1 MNPSLTEIP
10 TTESPIQLGKV
21 YVETYGCQM
30 NEYDSGIVKEL
41 FRKENYESAD
51 SIEDSDI
58 IFLNTCAVRE
68 NAHAKIYGR
77 LQSLGYLKK
86 KNPNLVIGVLGCM
99 AQNLGEDLFHQEL
112 PLDLIVGPDNY
123 RTLPEL
129 IQKIRGGER
138 DVQLTRLSRTETYD
152 ELEPKVVNGIQA
164 FVTIM
169 RGCNNFCTF
178 CVVPYTRG
186 RERSREPGSIV
197 TEILQLEAMGVK
209 QITLLGQNV
218 NSYSHEE
225 TDFCALVEKILAETT
240 VERVRF
246 TSPHPK
252 DFPDHLISL
261 MAKEPRFSSQIHM
274 PLQAGSSKVL
284 RDMKRSYTKEEY
296 LDLVASIQS
305 RIPDIGITS
314 DIIVG
319 FPGETE
325 EEFQETLEVV
335 KKVKFDMSY
344 MFKYSEREGTIAKRK
359 FIDDVPEEVKSKRL
373 IELVELQ
380 TKISHEK
387 NQSKIGNEFSVLIEN
402 TSKKSKLELCGRS
415 HCGRMVV
422 FPIPEAL
429 SKDPADWIG
438 KTVTVKVESATSATL
453 KGKLVG

>member
-1 MNPSLTEIP
+1 MNPTLTESLDNIP
-10 TTESPIQLGKV
+10 AIQLGKV

-41 FRKENYESAD
+41 FRKENYETTNSV
-51 SIEDSDI
+51 EDSDI

-99 AQNLGEDLFHQEL
+99 AQNLGEDLFNQEL

-129 IQKIRGGER
+129 IQNIRKGEK

-186 RERSREPGSIV
+186 RERSREPQSIIH
-197 TEILQLEAMGVK
+197 EIKQLETMGVK
-209 QITLLGQNV
+209 QVTLLGQNV
-218 NSYSHEE
+218 NSYSYENF
-225 TDFCALVEKILAETT
+225 DFSALVEEILKQTSI
-240 VERVRF
+240 ERVRF

-261 MAKEPRFSSQIHM
+261 MAREERFSSQIHM

-296 LDLVASIQS
+296 LDLVQKIQAV
-305 RIPDIGITS
+305 IPDIGITS

-319 FPGETE
+319 FPGETD

-335 KKVKFDMSY
+335 KQVKFDMSY

-380 TKISHEK
+380 TKISLEK
-387 NQSKIGNEFSVLIEN
+387 NLTKIGKEFSILVEN
-402 TSKKSKLELCGRS
+402 TSKKSKQELCGRS

-422 FPIPEAL
+422 FPIPEGMSQDL
-429 SKDPADWIG
+429 SDWIG
-438 KTVTVKVESATSATL
+438 KTVNVIIEQATSATL
-453 KGKLVG
+453 KGKLIV

>member
-1 MNPSLTEIP
+1 MNQILEVSP
-10 TTESPIQLGKV
+10 TTNSTLRV

-41 FRKENYESAD
+41 FRKENYAAGD
-51 SIEDSDI
+51 SVENSDI

-86 KNPNLVIGVLGCM
+86 KNPKLVIGVLGCM

-123 RTLPEL
+123 RSLPEL
-129 IQKIRGGER
+129 VEKIRQGEK
-138 DVQLTRLSRTETYD
+138 DVQLTRLSKSETYD
-152 ELEPKVVNGIQA
+152 ELEPKVINGIQA

-186 RERSREPGSIV
+186 RERSREPKSIV
-197 TEILQLEAMGVK
+197 SEIQGLIDMGVK
-209 QITLLGQNV
+209 QVTLLGQNV
-218 NSYSHEE
+218 NSYEYE
-225 TDFCALVEKILAETT
+225 GMDFTGLVQEILDKTQI
-240 VERVRF
+240 ERVRF

-252 DFPDHLISL
+252 DFPSHLIEL
-261 MAKEPRFSSQIHM
+261 MRKEKRFCSSIHM
-274 PLQAGSSKVL
+274 PLQAGSDKVL
-284 RDMKRSYTKEEY
+284 RDMKRSYTKAEF
-296 LDLVASIQS
+296 LQLVQEIKET
-305 RIPDIGITS
+305 IPEIGITS

-319 FPGETE
+319 FPGETK
-325 EEFQETLEVV
+325 EEFEETLDVV
-335 KKVKFDMSY
+335 KQVKFDMSY

-359 FIDDVPEEVKSKRL
+359 FVDDVPEEEKSRRL
-373 IELVELQ
+373 VELVELQ
-380 TKISHEK
+380 TKISLEQ
-387 NQSKIGNEFSVLIEN
+387 NLSKIGQVFEVLIEN

-422 FPIPEAL
+422 FPIPAGESL
-429 SKDPADWIG
+429 DLQDWLG
-438 KTVTVKVESATSATL
+438 KTVHIKIGSATSATL
-453 KGKLVG
+453 RGEIV

>member
-1 MNPSLTEIP
+1 MNQILEVSP
-10 TTESPIQLGKV
+10 TTNSTLRV

-41 FRKENYESAD
+41 FRKENYAAGD
-51 SIEDSDI
+51 SVENSDI

-86 KNPNLVIGVLGCM
+86 KNPKLVIGVLGCM

-123 RTLPEL
+123 RSLPEL
-129 IQKIRGGER
+129 VEKIRQGEK
-138 DVQLTRLSRTETYD
+138 DVQLTRLSKSETYD
-152 ELEPKVVNGIQA
+152 ELEPKVINGIQA

-186 RERSREPGSIV
+186 RERSREPKSIV
-197 TEILQLEAMGVK
+197 SEIQGLIDMGVK
-209 QITLLGQNV
+209 QVTLLGQNV
-218 NSYSHEE
+218 NSYEFE
-225 TDFCALVEKILAETT
+225 GMDFTGLVQEILDKTQI
-240 VERVRF
+240 ERVRF

-252 DFPDHLISL
+252 DFPSHLIEL
-261 MAKEPRFSSQIHM
+261 MRKEKRFCSSIHM
-274 PLQAGSSKVL
+274 PLQAGSDKVL
-284 RDMKRSYTKEEY
+284 RDMKRSYTKAEF
-296 LDLVASIQS
+296 LQLVQEIKEN
-305 RIPDIGITS
+305 IPEIGITS

-319 FPGETE
+319 FPGETK
-325 EEFQETLEVV
+325 EEFEETLDVV
-335 KKVKFDMSY
+335 KQVKFDMSY

-359 FIDDVPEEVKSKRL
+359 FVDDVPEEEKSRRL
-373 IELVELQ
+373 VELVELQ
-380 TKISHEK
+380 TKISLEQ
-387 NQSKIGNEFSVLIEN
+387 NLSKIGQVFEVLIEN

-422 FPIPEAL
+422 FPIPAGESL
-429 SKDPADWIG
+429 DLQDWLG
-438 KTVTVKVESATSATL
+438 KTVHIKIGSATSATL
-453 KGKLVG
+453 RGEIV

>member
-1 MNPSLTEIP
+1 MNPTLTESLDNIP
-10 TTESPIQLGKV
+10 AIQLGKV

-41 FRKENYESAD
+41 FRKENYETTNSV
-51 SIEDSDI
+51 EDSDI

-99 AQNLGEDLFHQEL
+99 AQNLGEDLFNQEL

-129 IQKIRGGER
+129 IENIRKGEK

-186 RERSREPGSIV
+186 RERSREPQSIIH
-197 TEILQLEAMGVK
+197 EIKQLETMGVK
-209 QITLLGQNV
+209 QVTLLGQNV
-218 NSYSHEE
+218 NSYSYENF
-225 TDFCALVEKILAETT
+225 DFCALVEEILKQTSI
-240 VERVRF
+240 ERVRF

-261 MAKEPRFSSQIHM
+261 MAREERFSSQIHM

-296 LDLVASIQS
+296 LDLVQKIQAV
-305 RIPDIGITS
+305 IPDIGITS

-319 FPGETE
+319 FPGETD

-335 KKVKFDMSY
+335 KQVKFDMSY

-380 TKISHEK
+380 TKISLEK
-387 NQSKIGNEFSVLIEN
+387 NLTKIGKEFSILVEN
-402 TSKKSKLELCGRS
+402 TSKKSKQELCGRS

-422 FPIPEAL
+422 FPIPEGKSQDL
-429 SKDPADWIG
+429 SDWIG
-438 KTVTVKVESATSATL
+438 KTVTVLIEQATSATL
-453 KGKLVG
+453 KGKLIV

>member
-1 MNPSLTEIP
+1 MNPTLTESLDNIP
-10 TTESPIQLGKV
+10 SLQLGKV

-41 FRKENYESAD
+41 FRKENYETTNSV
-51 SIEDSDI
+51 EDSDI

-99 AQNLGEDLFHQEL
+99 AQNLGEDLFNQEL

-129 IQKIRGGER
+129 IANIRKGEK

-186 RERSREPGSIV
+186 RERSREPQSIIH
-197 TEILQLEAMGVK
+197 EIKQLETMGVK
-209 QITLLGQNV
+209 QVTLLGQNV
-218 NSYSHEE
+218 NSYSYENF
-225 TDFCALVEKILAETT
+225 DFCALVEEILKQTSI
-240 VERVRF
+240 ERVRF

-261 MAKEPRFSSQIHM
+261 MAKEERFSSQIHM

-296 LDLVASIQS
+296 LDLVQKIQAV
-305 RIPDIGITS
+305 IPDIGITS

-319 FPGETE
+319 FPGETD

-335 KKVKFDMSY
+335 KQVKFDMSY

-380 TKISHEK
+380 TKISLEK
-387 NQSKIGNEFSVLIEN
+387 NLTKIGKEFSILVEN
-402 TSKKSKLELCGRS
+402 TSKKSKQELCGRS

-422 FPIPEAL
+422 FPIPEGMSQDL
-429 SKDPADWIG
+429 SDWIG
-438 KTVTVKVESATSATL
+438 KTVNVTIEQATSATL
-453 KGKLVG
+453 KGKLIV

>member
-1 MNPSLTEIP
+1 MNPTLTESLDNIP
-10 TTESPIQLGKV
+10 AIQLGKV

-41 FRKENYESAD
+41 FRKENYETTNSV
-51 SIEDSDI
+51 EDSDI

-99 AQNLGEDLFHQEL
+99 AQNLGEDLFNQEL

-129 IQKIRGGER
+129 IENIRKGEK

-186 RERSREPGSIV
+186 RERSREPQSIIH
-197 TEILQLEAMGVK
+197 EIKQLETMGVK
-209 QITLLGQNV
+209 QVTLLGQNV
-218 NSYSHEE
+218 NSYSYENF
-225 TDFCALVEKILAETT
+225 DFCALVEEILKQTSI
-240 VERVRF
+240 ERVRF

-261 MAKEPRFSSQIHM
+261 MAKEERFSSQIHM

-296 LDLVASIQS
+296 LDLVQKIQAV
-305 RIPDIGITS
+305 IPDIGITS

-319 FPGETE
+319 FPGETD

-335 KKVKFDMSY
+335 KQVKFDMSY

-380 TKISHEK
+380 TKISLEK
-387 NQSKIGNEFSVLIEN
+387 NLTKIGKEFSILVEN
-402 TSKKSKLELCGRS
+402 TSKKSKQELCGRS

-422 FPIPEAL
+422 FPIPEGMSQDL
-429 SKDPADWIG
+429 SDWIG
-438 KTVTVKVESATSATL
+438 KTVTVLIEQATSATL
-453 KGKLVG
+453 KGKLIV